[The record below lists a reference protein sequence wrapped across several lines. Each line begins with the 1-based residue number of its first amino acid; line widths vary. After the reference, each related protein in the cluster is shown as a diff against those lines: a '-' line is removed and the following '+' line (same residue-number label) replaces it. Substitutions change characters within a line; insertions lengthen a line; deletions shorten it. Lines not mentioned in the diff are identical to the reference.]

1 MRAFEE
7 LPPEVTGPEICR
19 QAGCSHLFPRAGRAG
34 QGHLH
39 GVPAARAAGTGAQ
52 RREGPRLPVGQSQT
66 HRPAAGPVGESPGH
80 GTLGTVRTESWPE
93 ACLEWSSG
101 TFQSFTKANS
111 FLLQAAQPCSGPG
124 GCLGRPAELRGPFH
138 LRAICTG
145 PAPPWG
151 AGAFPAA
158 GSGWA
163 PPTEP
168 QCLWTTG
175 YRSRCGWGS
184 GGRGEGPVLLHTW
197 ALQVPPPLRPVL
209 EQRPHL
215 HPGPC
220 WTPPAP

>member
-1 MRAFEE
+1 MKAFEE

-19 QAGCSHLFPRAGRAG
+19 QAGCSHLFPTAGRAG
-34 QGHLH
+34 QAHLH

-52 RREGPRLPVGQSQT
+52 RREGPRLPVGQSLT
-66 HRPAAGPVGESPGH
+66 HRPAAGPMGESPGH

-93 ACLEWSSG
+93 ACLKWSSG

-111 FLLQAAQPCSGPG
+111 FLLEAAQPCSGPG
-124 GCLGRPAELRGPFH
+124 RRLGRPADLRGPFH

-145 PAPPWG
+145 PARPWG

-175 YRSRCGWGS
+175 CRSHWGGAAGAGVRAPS
-184 GGRGEGPVLLHTW
+184 SCTRGLC
-197 ALQVPPPLRPVL
+197 QS
-209 EQRPHL
+209 PH
-215 HPGPC
+215 P
-220 WTPPAP
+220 